1 MIHRRGAPA
10 ARKSLHEI
18 KSANY
23 KAHDALAAIS
33 GQPNMMAPVLSAP
46 KRAPRA
52 QAVAPTPSEADILKA
67 CQQTLRVHPLM
78 AASWRVNSGTFTADN
93 SDGSTRYVRAN
104 TMSGMSDL
112 AGFTKAGQS
121 VFIECKSRKGRLL
134 PHQLEFLQRSRAAG
148 CIAGV
153 ARSAD
158 DVIRLLSGEQPDLR

>member
-1 MIHRRGAPA
+1 MTYPRRKPIQ
-10 ARKSLHEI
+10 RQSLHDI
-18 KSANY
+18 KRANFA
-23 KAHDALAAIS
+23 AHEALAAIS
-33 GQPNMMAPVLSAP
+33 GQPNMMAPVAEP
-46 KRAPRA
+46 KRRAVKPPTAAPE
-52 QAVAPTPSEADILKA
+52 PSEAQILKA
-67 CQQTLRVHPLM
+67 CYQTLAVHPLM
-78 AASWRVNSGTFTADN
+78 SAAWRVNSGTFTEGNAD
-93 SDGSTRYVRAN
+93 GTTRYVRAN